1 MMSKPGLQQLETHFE
16 FGENWRDY
24 LVKVDDDAVRE
35 AERGLLELLSREAVA
50 GSRFI
55 DIGCGSGL
63 HSLAALRLGAAEVVA
78 VDIDPNSVAAA
89 RDLLNKYAPGAPVMI
104 RELSIFDA
112 DREELGEFDIVYS
125 WGVLHHTGAMWAAI
139 EKAAGLVRQGG
150 YFAIALY
157 QKRPTCGFLRLEKR
171 FYTMLPE
178 PGRTAIRGLYK
189 AAFCAGLIAT
199 GRNPWTYVASYKGK
213 RGMNFHN
220 DVHDWLGGYPYES
233 ARPDEVKACFARL
246 GFVPVVERPRP
257 QEFGL
262 FGTGCA
268 EFTFRRD

>member
-1 MMSKPGLQQLETHFE
+1 MNKPGLQRLETHFE

-24 LVKVDDDAVRE
+24 LANVDDDAIRE
-35 AERGLLELLSREAVA
+35 AERGLLDLLPREAIT

-78 VDIDPNSVAAA
+78 VDIDPNSVSAA
-89 RDLLNKYAPGAPVMI
+89 RDLLNRYAPGAPVTI

-112 DREELGEFDIVYS
+112 HREELGEFDIVYS

-150 YFAIALY
+150 HFAIALY
-157 QKRPTCGFLRLEKR
+157 QKRPTCGFWRLEKR
-171 FYTMLPE
+171 LYTNMAE
-178 PGRTAIRGLYK
+178 PVRAAIRGIYK
-189 AAFCAGLIAT
+189 AAFYVGLVVT
-199 GRNPWTYVASYKGK
+199 RRNPWTYVANYKGK

-233 ARPDEVKACFARL
+233 ATPEEVKTCFARL
-246 GFVPVVERPRP
+246 GFRPIVERPRP
-257 QEFGL
+257 KDFGL
-262 FGTGCA
+262 LGTGCA
-268 EFTFRRD
+268 EFTFRRG